1 MLQLRE
7 VPGLAERMG
16 SLMCVDVDVDDDED
30 EGNCELGV
38 EETLESEVGEA
49 KEKGDGTLRWL
60 ELEGL
65 NIDDAMLVSL
75 ALPTRFP
82 VSNPLTLVLRL
93 ISFHS
98 FPLCQRLISFY
109 FNASDYSNCMII
121 NKLFKGKKLSTEL

>member
-16 SLMCVDVDVDDDED
+16 SLMCVDVDVSSDDGED
-30 EGNCELGV
+30 EGNGELGV
-38 EETLESEVGEA
+38 EETLEREVGEA
-49 KEKGDGTLRWL
+49 KEKGNGTLRWL

-82 VSNPLTLVLRL
+82 VSNPLFFFYLFILENILV
-93 ISFHS
+93 
-98 FPLCQRLISFY
+98 
-109 FNASDYSNCMII
+109 N
-121 NKLFKGKKLSTEL
+121 